1 MESPLLPVT
10 GKRKVSS
17 ISPDNS
23 NRSPEEKR
31 TKEEE
36 FCEFNGVI
44 EVSTAVKMDAVLAK
58 KMDLALAKLEKLDLI
73 ESRLDSVAA
82 SISSIE
88 KTVGRLDSDVAELK
102 KKTNDMDKTVDE
114 IEKGVKFNEG
124 ELVDVKRDVKK
135 VEFDTEDL
143 KKQLLYL
150 EAYSRRENLKFAGIP
165 ERLPENH
172 GLGQQIEN
180 TMDLVYDF
188 MEKQLK
194 MDKPRAR
201 IEFQRVHRLG
211 KPNGKGPRLIIARF
225 LRFSDRE
232 EVLNQARANPGLKE
246 KDMYVFDD
254 LPKDLYDL
262 RKKQLEKF
270 KQAKRK
276 GYSAHFSK
284 SQPDKLFVNGKFIA
298 PNEPLY

>member
-1 MESPLLPVT
+1 M
-10 GKRKVSS
+10 
-17 ISPDNS
+17 
-23 NRSPEEKR
+23 
-31 TKEEE
+31 
-36 FCEFNGVI
+36 
-44 EVSTAVKMDAVLAK
+44 STAVKMDAVLAK

-73 ESRLDSVAA
+73 ESRLGSVAA

-150 EAYSRRENLKFAGIP
+150 EAYSRRENLKFVGIP
-165 ERLPENH
+165 ERVPENH
-172 GLGQQIEN
+172 GGLGQQIEN
-180 TMDLVYDF
+180 TKDMVYDF

-194 MDKPRAR
+194 MDKSRAR

-225 LRFSDRE
+225 LRFSGRE
-232 EVLNQARANPGLKE
+232 EVLKHARANPGLKE

-270 KQAKRK
+270 KLT
-276 GYSAHFSK
+276 
-284 SQPDKLFVNGKFIA
+284 D
-298 PNEPLY
+298 